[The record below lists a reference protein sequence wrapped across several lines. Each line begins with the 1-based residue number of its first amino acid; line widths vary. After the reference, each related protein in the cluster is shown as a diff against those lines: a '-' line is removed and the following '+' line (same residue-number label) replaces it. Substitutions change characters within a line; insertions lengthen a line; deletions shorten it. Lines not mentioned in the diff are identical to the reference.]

1 MSGPAPVQ
9 HAAVIGAGTMGAGIA
24 QVLATAGADVHLVDL
39 ELAALDRATQR
50 IRDDLDGAVE
60 RGRMQAVEAA
70 SALSRLHVTTDFDA
84 VGAAELVVEAV
95 VEDAAVKAEVLGRAG
110 AVTGGRAVMATNT
123 SSLLVSDIAARV
135 DRPDRVVGM
144 HFFNPVPRMRLVEV
158 IPGVDTDEAVVQ
170 LAEDVVAWLGKRSI
184 AATDGI
190 GFIVNRC
197 GRPFY
202 GEALK
207 LAQEG
212 IASTEQIDRVCRVG
226 GGFRMGPFELIDLVG
241 VDVNLAIARS
251 FFEQSFGEP
260 RWRPNALQARLV
272 AAGRTGRKSGRGFY
286 DYAGGP
292 HRPPDPVRSPT
303 GGDGRAVHV
312 EGDDPIADR
321 LRDAL
326 RGADFALPEDASAA
340 WLVLDCRLH
349 PTHVVEGS
357 VPRAVLCAATSLRR
371 RGDASAVGFHTLALP
386 DARAVEVTASA
397 TTDPEALRRTEECF
411 AALGYVVEHVGDAPG
426 LVLGRIVAQLVNEAA
441 FAQGEAVGTAEDLEV
456 GVTVGLNHPNG
467 PAGWTELVGPEYVSA
482 VIDGL
487 HRERREERYRLA
499 PNLIAAPAR

>member
-1 MSGPAPVQ
+1 MSVPAPVQ

-24 QVLATAGADVHLVDL
+24 QVLATAGAAVHLVDL
-39 ELAALDRATQR
+39 DPGALDRATQR
-50 IRDDLDGAVE
+50 IRDDLDAAVE
-60 RGRMQAVEAA
+60 RGRMQADDAA
-70 SALSRLHVTTDFDA
+70 SIRSRLHVTTDFDA
-84 VGAAELVVEAV
+84 IGSADLVVEAV

-110 AVTGGRAVMATNT
+110 AVTGGRAVLATNT

-144 HFFNPVPRMRLVEV
+144 HFFNPVPRMRMVEV
-158 IPGVDTDEAVVQ
+158 IPGVDTSEAVVQ
-170 LAEDVVAWLGKRSI
+170 LAVDVVAWLGKRSI
-184 AATDGI
+184 TATDGI

-207 LAQEG
+207 LVQEG
-212 IASTEQIDRVCRVG
+212 IAPVEQVDRICRAG

-272 AAGRTGRKSGRGFY
+272 AAGRTGRKTGRGFY
-286 DYAGGP
+286 EYGDGP
-292 HRPPDPVRSPT
+292 HRAPDPVRSPT
-303 GGDGRAVHV
+303 GGNGRAVHV
-312 EGDDPIADR
+312 EGDGPIADR

-326 RGADFALPEDASAA
+326 QGADFALLDDASKA
-340 WLVLDCRLH
+340 WLMLDCRLH
-349 PTHVVEGS
+349 ATHAVEATG
-357 VPRAVLCAATSLRR
+357 PRAVLCAASSLRR
-371 RGDASAVGFHTLALP
+371 CGDARAAGFHTLALP
-386 DARAVEVTASA
+386 EARGVEITASV

-411 AALGYVVEHVGDAPG
+411 TALGYAVEHVGDAPG

-441 FAQGEAVGTAEDLEV
+441 FAQGEGVGTPEDLEV
-456 GVTVGLNHPNG
+456 GVAVGLNHPNG
-467 PAGWTELVGPEYVSA
+467 PAGWTELVGAEYVVA

-487 HRERREERYRLA
+487 YCERQEERYRLA
-499 PNLIAAPAR
+499 PNLIAALTP